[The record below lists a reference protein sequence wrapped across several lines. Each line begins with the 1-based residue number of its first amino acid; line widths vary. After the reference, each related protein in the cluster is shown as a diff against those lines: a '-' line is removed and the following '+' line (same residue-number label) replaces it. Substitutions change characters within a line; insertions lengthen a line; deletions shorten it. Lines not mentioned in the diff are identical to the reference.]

1 MRADLASEQAK
12 HASTPLLT
20 ALRPTVQR
28 HAGIARRWQVR
39 LLIALC
45 ALPLLL
51 GTSCAS
57 FKAAPVSPSVAVRP
71 TATAPAPSAETQVG
85 GLEAT
90 MQVVIAGPYFL
101 RELLPVDVAL
111 TNDTQQA
118 AQLLEPGI
126 TADLC
131 HDSALMA
138 RLTAGSEPSV
148 VFPPS
153 PIGVGCTNELRTT
166 QLQPAETLTIHQYVP
181 LTRSGAV
188 TLSMQSARLCTPAS
202 PLCSSATPY
211 PYLPLDGHWPTVQL
225 QVQPQVPPDR
235 ALTLQEQPGRVLI
248 DAPAGA
254 QAQLLAM
261 QSMSCDRYLAVN
273 GARWTPLATT
283 ILEEATCPTAHP
295 TWVYIVSA
303 PGYAI
308 VSGSQHG

>member
-1 MRADLASEQAK
+1 
-12 HASTPLLT
+12 
-20 ALRPTVQR
+20 
-28 HAGIARRWQVR
+28 
-39 LLIALC
+39 
-45 ALPLLL
+45 
-51 GTSCAS
+51 
-57 FKAAPVSPSVAVRP
+57 
-71 TATAPAPSAETQVG
+71 
-85 GLEAT
+85 

-101 RELLPVDVAL
+101 RELLPVDVSL
-111 TNDTQQA
+111 TNHTQQA
-118 AQLLEPGI
+118 VQLLEPRI
-126 TADLC
+126 PADLC

-138 RLTAGSEPSV
+138 RLTAGSDPAV

-261 QSMSCDRYLAVN
+261 QSMSCDRYLAVT
-273 GARWTPLATT
+273 GARWTPLATNV
-283 ILEEATCPTAHP
+283 LEEATCPTAHP

-308 VSGSQHG
+308 VSGSQHA